1 MPPWSSRLLLT
12 VLVVAGAAH
21 AVRLVSATADA
32 VERISL
38 TEQALAELAQYITG
52 IHATNRE
59 RLTVEQA
66 PASEEMIEFDAAFDR
81 RLARLTALTAEMT
94 AARTHVGSWSGGS
107 AAATG
112 GLRAIDL
119 ERRAYVRAVA
129 TAATSETTAYQPG
142 GVRLIDLQA
151 LKLLETITA
160 QRDHANVAKTGAL
173 LAAETTVSLAL
184 PAAALIISYLIWR
197 PARDPDRGNP

>member
-1 MPPWSSRLLLT
+1 MPPWGSRLLLT
-12 VLVVAGAAH
+12 VIVVAGTVH
-21 AVRLVSATADA
+21 AVRLVSSTADA
-32 VERISL
+32 VERIGL
-38 TEQALAELAQYITG
+38 TEQALADLAQYVTG

-59 RLTVEQA
+59 RLTAEA
-66 PASEEMIEFDAAFDR
+66 PASEEMIEFDATFDR
-81 RLARLTALTAEMT
+81 RLARLTTLTAEMT
-94 AARTHVGSWSGGS
+94 AATTHVGSWPGAS

-119 ERRAYVRAVA
+119 DRRAYVQAVA
-129 TAATSETTAYQPG
+129 TAATSETTSYQPG

-151 LKLLETITA
+151 QKLLTTITA
-160 QRDHANVAKTGAL
+160 QRDHANAAKTGAL

-197 PARDPDRGNP
+197 PVRD